1 MMKTT
6 LSCGMLLLAAAYF
19 NAQTTGKVGINTNAP
34 KETLEVNGTLKI
46 GTLPA
51 NGAKKAIYNG
61 QNTKNTD
68 FTATKTLVADNNGTI
83 GVIDGIAKT
92 TEPWQVVGGTTQA
105 TSNTDNIYQNGN
117 VGIGSFGQGKSI
129 SNKLE
134 VGGSTKLD
142 GALNVTGNSTLD
154 GTLSVKGQTTLGNA
168 LSASSSVGTAGQVLM
183 SKGENSA
190 PEWKS
195 LKDATGVVSETEL
208 KLGTTEIEVNQG
220 KEEDIPGLTYTI
232 TVPAGKE
239 KLVIFNI
246 VGYAAPNSFGGT
258 QGVFELFQN
267 DKKISSAY
275 AAGFDSG
282 DKYLR
287 NLTGDP
293 KRITTEYLAL
303 RMMNTAP
310 LGKVP
315 IPTTLIAQA
324 KLTEG
329 KYTFKVKYKSWYGT
343 SKINVDASAAGYNGS
358 TPKDN
363 NNVGDSE
370 ALLSKMLISVYN
382 TL

>member
-6 LSCGMLLLAAAYF
+6 LSCGMLLLAAVYF
-19 NAQTTGKVGINTNAP
+19 NAQTTGKVGINTNTP

-46 GTLPA
+46 DTLPT
-51 NGAKKAIYNG
+51 NGASNAIYNG
-61 QNTKNTD
+61 NNAKNAT
-68 FTATKTLVADNNGTI
+68 FTATHMVVADTNG
-83 GVIDGIAKT
+83 VL
-92 TEPWQVVGGTTQA
+92 
-105 TSNTDNIYQNGN
+105 
-117 VGIGSFGQGKSI
+117 GKHS
-129 SNKLE
+129 L
-134 VGGSTKLD
+134 
-142 GALNVTGNSTLD
+142 
-154 GTLSVKGQTTLGNA
+154 
-168 LSASSSVGTAGQVLM
+168 GTAGQVLM

-195 LKDATGVVSETEL
+195 LKEATGIVSETEL
-208 KLGTTEIEVNQG
+208 KLGTSEIKVNQG
-220 KEEDIPGLTYTI
+220 QEEDIPGLTYTI

-303 RMMNTAP
+303 SMMNTAP

-315 IPTTLIAQA
+315 IPTTLMTNVAL
-324 KLTEG
+324 KPGT
-329 KYTFKVKYKSWYGT
+329 YTFKVKYKSWYGS
-343 SKINVDASAAGYNGS
+343 SKINVNATAYTGA
-358 TPKDN
+358 TPEDK
-363 NNVGDSE
+363 E
-370 ALLSKMLISVYN
+370 ALLSKMLITVYN
-382 TL
+382 TK

>member
-1 MMKTT
+1 MKTT

-46 GTLPA
+46 DTLPT
-51 NGAKKAIYNG
+51 NGANNAIYNG
-61 QNTKNTD
+61 QNTQNAT
-68 FTATKTLVADNNGTI
+68 FTATHMIVSDENG
-83 GVIDGIAKT
+83 VL
-92 TEPWQVVGGTTQA
+92 
-105 TSNTDNIYQNGN
+105 
-117 VGIGSFGQGKSI
+117 GKHS
-129 SNKLE
+129 L
-134 VGGSTKLD
+134 
-142 GALNVTGNSTLD
+142 
-154 GTLSVKGQTTLGNA
+154 
-168 LSASSSVGTAGQVLM
+168 GTAGQVLM

>member
-1 MMKTT
+1 MKTT
-6 LSCGMLLLAAAYF
+6 LSCGMLLLAAVYF

-34 KETLEVNGTLKI
+34 KETLEVNGTLKV

-117 VGIGSFGQGKSI
+117 VGIGNFGNEKTL

-134 VGGSTKLD
+134 VDGSTKLN
-142 GALNVTGNSTLD
+142 GTLNVT
-154 GTLSVKGQTTLGNA
+154 GQTTLGNA

-183 SKGENSA
+183 SKGDNSA

-195 LKDATGVVSETEL
+195 LKEATGVISET
-208 KLGTTEIEVNQG
+208 KLIEGGEEITVSKGNEKEV
-220 KEEDIPGLTYTI
+220 PGLTYTI
-232 TVPAGKE
+232 DVPIGKE
-239 KLVIFNI
+239 KLVVFNI
-246 VGYAAPNSFGGT
+246 VGYAAPNSDRGT

-267 DKKISSAY
+267 GTKISSAY
-275 AAGFDSG
+275 AAGIDSNG
-282 DKYLR
+282 LIR
-287 NLTGDP
+287 
-293 KRITTEYLAL
+293 
-303 RMMNTAP
+303 
-310 LGKVP
+310 VP
-315 IPTTLIAQA
+315 IPATLIAQA

-329 KYTFKVKYKSWYGT
+329 KYTFIVKYKSWYGT
-343 SKINVDASAAGYNGS
+343 SKINVDASKVGYDGA
-358 TPKDN
+358 TPKIN
-363 NNVGDSE
+363 ENNVGDSK

-382 TL
+382 TK

>member
-1 MMKTT
+1 MKTT

-46 GTLPA
+46 DTLPT
-51 NGAKKAIYNG
+51 NGANNAIYNG
-61 QNTKNTD
+61 QNTQNAT
-68 FTATKTLVADNNGTI
+68 FTATHMIVSDENG
-83 GVIDGIAKT
+83 VL
-92 TEPWQVVGGTTQA
+92 
-105 TSNTDNIYQNGN
+105 
-117 VGIGSFGQGKSI
+117 GKHS
-129 SNKLE
+129 L
-134 VGGSTKLD
+134 
-142 GALNVTGNSTLD
+142 
-154 GTLSVKGQTTLGNA
+154 
-168 LSASSSVGTAGQVLM
+168 GTAGQVLM

-303 RMMNTAP
+303 RMMNTSP
-310 LGKVP
+310 LGRVP
-315 IPTTLIAQA
+315 IPATLIAQA

-329 KYTFKVKYKSWYGT
+329 EYTFKVKYKSWYGT
-343 SKINVDASAAGYNGS
+343 SKINVDASTAGYNGS

>member
-46 GTLPA
+46 DTLPT
-51 NGAKKAIYNG
+51 NGANNAIYNG
-61 QNTKNTD
+61 QNTQNAT
-68 FTATKTLVADNNGTI
+68 FTATHMIVSDENG
-83 GVIDGIAKT
+83 VL
-92 TEPWQVVGGTTQA
+92 
-105 TSNTDNIYQNGN
+105 
-117 VGIGSFGQGKSI
+117 GKHS
-129 SNKLE
+129 L
-134 VGGSTKLD
+134 
-142 GALNVTGNSTLD
+142 
-154 GTLSVKGQTTLGNA
+154 
-168 LSASSSVGTAGQVLM
+168 GTAGQVLM